1 MTAVLIRELSRRTG
15 ASIRSLRHY
24 EEKSL
29 LAPQRLENGYRDYA
43 EPDVD
48 KVKTIQLYLG
58 LGLSTEE
65 IALVLEC
72 PQEAATNRP
81 LCKEAYLLYQGK
93 LAEVERQIQTLQTLQ
108 ARLQERLS
116 QFENS
121 ASLR

>member
-1 MTAVLIRELSRRTG
+1 MTSVLIRELSRRTG

-24 EEKSL
+24 EGKRL
-29 LAPQRLENGYRDYA
+29 LAPQRLENGYRDYT
-43 EPDVD
+43 ELDVG

-65 IALVLEC
+65 IAMVLEC

-81 LCKEAYLLYQGK
+81 LCKEAYQLYQGK
-93 LAEVERQIQTLQTLQ
+93 LVEIERRIQTLQTLRS
-108 ARLQERLS
+108 RLQERLN

-121 ASLR
+121 AGVR